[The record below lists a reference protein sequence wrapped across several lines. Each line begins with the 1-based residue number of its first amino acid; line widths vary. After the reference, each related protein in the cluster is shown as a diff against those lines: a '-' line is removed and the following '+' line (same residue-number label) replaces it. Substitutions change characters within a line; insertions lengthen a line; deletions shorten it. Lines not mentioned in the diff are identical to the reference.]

1 MPKDMQ
7 KRKMMFLDFDVYR
20 NEIDGLLSIMH
31 ALIHFSGITYFR
43 QTQSQVDTLK
53 IFLINGQEMKLGLD

>member
-1 MPKDMQ
+1 MQ

-31 ALIHFSGITYFR
+31 SLIHFSGITYEYFR
-43 QTQSQVDTLK
+43 QTQSDNLKADTLK
-53 IFLINGQEMKLGLD
+53 IFLMNGLR